1 MILRL
6 FWGLAP
12 AVGAGVGRGWL
23 WGRWVASGR
32 AARVVAHFSRLFLTD
47 FICTPCAHA
56 LPRRQ
61 SPKFFAQGPDR
72 GGVSSGGAGVGWE
85 GVWWLRVTS

>member
-23 WGRWVASGR
+23 WGRWVVSGR
-32 AARVVAHFSRLFLTD
+32 AARVVAHFSRLFLTS
-47 FICTPCAHA
+47 FARRA
-56 LPRRQ
+56 LMPFQDDNRPSF
-61 SPKFFAQGPDR
+61 SPKVLIVVGCRRVGR
-72 GGVSSGGAGVGWE
+72 GWGGRAFGGFV
-85 GVWWLRVTS
+85 

>member
-23 WGRWVASGR
+23 WGRWVVSGR
-32 AARVVAHFSRLFLTD
+32 AARVVAHFSRLFLTS
-47 FICTPCAHA
+47 FARRA
-56 LPRRQ
+56 LLPFQDDNRPSF
-61 SPKFFAQGPDR
+61 SPKGPDR